1 VRWRFGLSTKIA
13 ITVVLVTVGASAV
26 LAGVV
31 YFLQANSARDRFV
44 ISATLGFRSD
54 AQQAAQYRTSD
65 QGGPPGYPVR
75 SAASYMRGRLGLTWA
90 LVDLSRG
97 PSVLQTGPDQPD
109 GSAPGQP
116 PRDARY
122 VPVAGNTGWSVGQLP
137 AYRIDQANSA
147 NGRAI
152 TYTYEGDDGSYL
164 VVAGTITPNIVLAE
178 FYSTGGLDRE
188 VANLRTQL
196 AVLTLVVA
204 SIAAVI
210 ALLAARR
217 IQRPIRTAASAARR
231 IGTGALDTRLPVHGH
246 DELAELASS
255 FNTMAGRLGESI
267 DELRRKDA
275 QQRRFVA
282 DVAHDLRTP
291 LASLVA
297 LTDSLDSP
305 HHHDRTRSVELLG
318 TQIRRLSILVED
330 LLEISRIDAG
340 VAEFRPE
347 TIDLAELVTDAAG
360 LVSTSAEVT
369 IASAGETT
377 TQGDARRVHTIVR
390 NLLVNAEHHG
400 APPVTVTIDGTVPWM
415 VTVTVTDS
423 GPGVPA
429 DLASVIFDRFVRG
442 DRARAY
448 TEGSGLGLAIAQEN
462 ATMHG
467 GWITVHNAEGAGA
480 AFTLTL
486 PRTIPAPGRND
497 NRPQART
504 APVVE

>member
-13 ITVVLVTVGASAV
+13 ITVVLLTVGASAV
-26 LAGVV
+26 LAVVV
-31 YFLQANSARDRFV
+31 YLLQANSARDRFV

-54 AQQAAQYRTSD
+54 AEQAAQYRTLD
-65 QGGPPGYPVR
+65 PGGPPGPPGPPGYPVR

-97 PSVLQTGPDQPD
+97 PSVL
-109 GSAPGQP
+109 
-116 PRDARY
+116 RDARY
-122 VPVAGNTGWSVGQLP
+122 VPVAGNTGWRVGQLP

-152 TYTYEGDDGSYL
+152 TYNYEGDDGSYL

-231 IGTGALDTRLPVHGH
+231 LGTGALDTRLPVHGH

-360 LVSTSAEVT
+360 LVSTGAEVT
-369 IASAGETT
+369 LASAGETT
-377 TQGDARRVHTIVR
+377 MQSDARRVHTIVR

-400 APPVTVTIDGTVPWM
+400 APPVTVTIDGTVPWK

-486 PRTIPAPGRND
+486 PRTIPPPGRDD

>member
-1 VRWRFGLSTKIA
+1 MRWRFGLSTKIA

-26 LAGVV
+26 LAVVV

-65 QGGPPGYPVR
+65 QGGPPGPVR
-75 SAASYMRGRLGLTWA
+75 SAASYMTGRLGLTWA
-90 LVDLSRG
+90 LVDLSRV
-97 PSVLQTGPDQPD
+97 PSV
-109 GSAPGQP
+109 P
-116 PRDARY
+116 PSWTRQNDTSLRDARY
-122 VPVAGNTGWSVGQLP
+122 IPVAGNTGWGVGQLP

-164 VVAGTITPNIVLAE
+164 VVAGTITPDIVLAE

-188 VANLRTQL
+188 VASLRTQL

-204 SIAAVI
+204 SVAAVI

-231 IGTGALDTRLPVHGH
+231 LGTGALDTRLPVNGH

-305 HHHDRTRSVELLG
+305 HHRDRTRSVELLG
-318 TQIRRLSILVED
+318 SQIRRLSILVED

-369 IASAGETT
+369 LASAGETT
-377 TQGDARRVHTIVR
+377 MQGDARRVHTIVR

-400 APPVTVTIDGTVPWM
+400 APPVTVAIDGTVPWK

-467 GWITVHNAEGAGA
+467 GWIIVHKAEGAGA

-486 PRTIPAPGRND
+486 PRTIPAPGRD
-497 NRPQART
+497 DDRPQART

>member
-1 VRWRFGLSTKIA
+1 VRWRSGLSTKIA
-13 ITVVLVTVGASAV
+13 ITVVVVTVGASAV
-26 LAGVV
+26 LAVVV

-54 AQQAAQYRTSD
+54 AQQAAQYRTLD
-65 QGGPPGYPVR
+65 PGGPPLDPGGPPAYPVR
-75 SAASYMRGRLGLTWA
+75 SAASYMKGRLGLTWA
-90 LVDLSRG
+90 LVDLRSDG
-97 PSVLQTGPDQPD
+97 SVLRD
-109 GSAPGQP
+109 G
-116 PRDARY
+116 RY
-122 VPVAGNTGWSVGQLP
+122 VPVAGSTGSRVGQLP
-137 AYRIDQANSA
+137 AYQIDRANSA

-164 VVAGTITPNIVLAE
+164 VVAGTIAPDIVLAE

-188 VANLRTQL
+188 VADLRTQL

-231 IGTGALDTRLPVHGH
+231 LGTGALDTRLPVHGH

-297 LTDSLDSP
+297 LADSLDSP
-305 HHHDRTRSVELLG
+305 HHHVRTRSVELLG
-318 TQIRRLSILVED
+318 TQIRRLSVLVED

-347 TIDLAELVTDAAG
+347 TIDLAELVTDAAE
-360 LVSTSAEVT
+360 LVSSSAEVT
-369 IASAGETT
+369 LSSAGETT
-377 TQGDARRVHTIVR
+377 MQGDARRLHTIVR

-400 APPVTVTIDGTVPWM
+400 APPVTVAIDGTVPWKL
-415 VTVTVTDS
+415 TVTVTDS

-486 PRTIPAPGRND
+486 PRTIPALSSPASSPSSFQVPAFTRSP
-497 NRPQART
+497 RA
-504 APVVE
+504 

>member
-26 LAGVV
+26 LAVLV

-65 QGGPPGYPVR
+65 QGGPAAYQVS
-75 SAASYMRGRLGLTWA
+75 SAASYMNGRLGLTWA
-90 LVDLSRG
+90 LVDLSRR
-97 PSVLQTGPDQPD
+97 PSVP
-109 GSAPGQP
+109 PGWTRQNDTSL
-116 PRDARY
+116 RDASY
-122 VPVAGNTGWSVGQLP
+122 VPVAGNTGWHVGQLP

-152 TYTYEGDDGSYL
+152 TYTYEEDDSSYL

-188 VANLRTQL
+188 VSNLRTQL

-231 IGTGALDTRLPVHGH
+231 LGAGALDTRLPVHGH

-255 FNTMAGRLGESI
+255 FNAMAGRLGESI
-267 DELRRKDA
+267 DELRRKDV

-305 HHHDRTRSVELLG
+305 QHHDRTRSVELLG

-369 IASAGETT
+369 LAAAGETT
-377 TQGDARRVHTIVR
+377 MQGDARRVHTIVC

-400 APPVTVTIDGTVPWM
+400 APPVTVAIDGTVPWK

-486 PRTIPAPGRND
+486 PRTIPAPGRDD

>member
-1 VRWRFGLSTKIA
+1 MSWRFGLSTKIA
-13 ITVVLVTVGASAV
+13 ITVVLVTVGASVALAV
-26 LAGVV
+26 VV

-44 ISATLGFRSD
+44 LSATLGFRSD
-54 AQQAAQYRTSD
+54 VQQARQLQPIGR
-65 QGGPPGYPVR
+65 GGGAPGFPVE
-75 SAASYMRGRLGLTWA
+75 SAANYMRGRLGLTWA
-90 LVDLSRG
+90 LVDLRRG
-97 PSVLQTGPDQPD
+97 A
-109 GSAPGQP
+109 SAL
-116 PRDARY
+116 RDARY
-122 VPVAGNTGWSVGQLP
+122 VPAAGNTGSRAGQLP
-137 AYRIDQANSA
+137 ADRIDQANSA
-147 NGRAI
+147 NGSPI

-164 VVAGTITPNIVLAE
+164 VVAGTITPDLVLAE

-188 VANLRTQL
+188 VASLRTQL
-196 AVLTLVVA
+196 AVVTLVVA
-204 SIAAVI
+204 SVAAVI
-210 ALLAARR
+210 ALLVARR
-217 IQRPIRTAASAARR
+217 IHRPIRTAAAAARWL
-231 IGTGALDTRLPVHGH
+231 GAGALHTRLPVHGH

-267 DELRRKDA
+267 DQLRRKDA

-291 LASLVA
+291 MASLVA
-297 LTDSLDSP
+297 LTDSLNSP
-305 HHHDRTRSVELLG
+305 DHHDRARSVELLG

-360 LVSTSAEVT
+360 LVSTGAEITV
-369 IASAGETT
+369 ASDGETT
-377 TQGDARRVHTIVR
+377 MQGDARRVHTIVR

-400 APPVTVTIDGTVPWM
+400 APPVTVGIDGTVPWK

-429 DLASVIFDRFVRG
+429 ELASVIFDRFVRG

-448 TEGSGLGLAIAQEN
+448 IEGSGLGLAIAQEN

-486 PRTIPAPGRND
+486 PRTIPAPRRDD
-497 NRPQART
+497 NQRHQT
-504 APVVE
+504 APVVDHGA